1 MSSTNLNTVSYS
13 DSHRRSYITTGPFS
27 SNIFSYT
34 TSMNNRFVTVGSL
47 TAKSVPSGLNVAG
60 TILRENGR
68 KLYPGANPGIS
79 TYMVGVYHETIGSAF
94 IDPNAHVFAV
104 YSGSKP
110 YFAADGV
117 DPDTDEVDWSAPVY
131 TRGVVYAQGDITTG
145 ADLHV
150 TGDADISGSVVVRG
164 NTDVSGATIALD
176 VTGNIVATQQI
187 RSSTVTLLTVAAQA
201 AFTINPNLGQVH
213 FVTITGTA
221 GVTTNVITT
230 TSPNNI
236 PGAVLYIIV
245 ANSSSGNQAID
256 FNDGFRSENAGNFT
270 VNQNTTRSFM
280 FVSDGTNFFQVGS
293 ATTISQ

>member
-27 SNIFSYT
+27 SNIFSYS
-34 TSMNNRFVTVGSL
+34 TSMNAQFVTVGSL
-47 TAKSVPSGLNVAG
+47 TAKSVPSELNVAG

-79 TYMVGVYHETIGSAF
+79 TYMVGVYHESIGSAF

-131 TRGVVYAQGDITTG
+131 TRGVVYAQDDITTS

-150 TGDADISGSVVVRG
+150 NGSADISGNLTVRG
-164 NTDVSGATIALD
+164 TVDLANNLVIGTTSMVGGTVSGGFIRKTVSTTA
-176 VTGNIVATQQI
+176 VTANSKIFFTYAGLNNPGVLSAENIVPGVSFQI
-187 RSSTVTLLTVAAQA
+187 VSNNTLDAGSVNWLV
-201 AFTINPNLGQVH
+201 IN
-213 FVTITGTA
+213 
-221 GVTTNVITT
+221 
-230 TSPNNI
+230 
-236 PGAVLYIIV
+236 
-245 ANSSSGNQAID
+245 
-256 FNDGFRSENAGNFT
+256 
-270 VNQNTTRSFM
+270 
-280 FVSDGTNFFQVGS
+280 
-293 ATTISQ
+293 